1 MPVLEIITIGTE
13 LLLGEIND
21 TNSTYIARTLRDHGI
36 DIYRITTI
44 GDNPGR
50 IATTIQEALGR
61 ADIII
66 TTGGLGPT
74 IDDPTRLAVA
84 QATHRDLVFVDELW
98 EQILER
104 FKVYGRVP
112 TENNR
117 RQAFIPDGAIPIPNP
132 VGTAPCFIVEQDA
145 SYVIS
150 LPGVPQEMKHL
161 LHQDVIPFLKQN
173 FNLQSHIIKAT
184 VLHAASMGES
194 VIDELIADLEEKENP
209 TVGLLAHPGQV
220 DIRVTAKA
228 SSEDEANRMIQ
239 PILEDLHRRLGDHIY
254 GHDEVTLEDVISQLL
269 EKSSSTLGIIY
280 YGLDSSFGSAFLNSQ
295 PQPVNLMTLTAQPQ
309 DIKTLAAETSK
320 FRHDNNATFG
330 FGLALITEEHPVLQ
344 IVFQDEALTSSQ
356 TSHYGGPIGN
366 GMRWA
371 KNISLDYLR
380 RNLMQ
385 LTGNKRQ
392 ENHD

>member
-13 LLLGEIND
+13 LLLGEITD

-44 GDNPGR
+44 GDNPSR
-50 IATTIQEALGR
+50 IASTIQEALGR

-74 IDDPTRLAVA
+74 IDDPTRHAVA
-84 QATHRDLVFVDELW
+84 QATFRDLVFVDELW

-104 FKVYGRVP
+104 FNVYGRVP

-132 VGTAPCFIVEQDA
+132 VGTAPCFIVEQDG

-150 LPGVPQEMKHL
+150 LPGVPQEMKYL
-161 LHQDVIPFLKQN
+161 LHQDVIPFLKQK
-173 FNLQSHIIKAT
+173 FNLQAHIIKAI
-184 VLHAASMGES
+184 VLHAASLGES
-194 VIDELIADLEEKENP
+194 VIDELIADLEVKENP

-228 SSEDEANRMIQ
+228 SSEDEANQMIQ
-239 PILEDLHRRLGDHIY
+239 PILEDLQNRLGDHIY
-254 GHDEVTLEDVISQLL
+254 GHDEVTLEDVISRLL
-269 EKSSSTLGIIY
+269 QTSGSTLGIVH
-280 YGLDSSFGSAFLNSQ
+280 YGLDSSFGATFLNAQ
-295 PQPVNLMTLTAQPQ
+295 PLRIEMMRLTTPPQ
-309 DIKTLAAETSK
+309 DIEALAAETSK
-320 FRHDNNATFG
+320 FRQDNNNMLG
-330 FGLALITEEHPVLQ
+330 FGLALVTHEHPVLHV
-344 IVFQDEALTSSQ
+344 VFQNGTQTRPQ
-356 TSHYGGPIGN
+356 TSHYGGPMGN
-366 GMRWA
+366 GLRWA
-371 KNISLDYLR
+371 KNVGLDTLR

-385 LTGNKRQ
+385 FTGN
-392 ENHD
+392 

>member
-13 LLLGEIND
+13 LLLGEITD

-74 IDDPTRLAVA
+74 IDDPTRQAVA
-84 QATHRDLVFVDELW
+84 QAIFRDLVFVDELW

-104 FKVYGRVP
+104 FKMYDRVP

-117 RQAFIPDGAIPIPNP
+117 RQAFIPEGAKPIPNP

-150 LPGVPQEMKHL
+150 LPGVPQEMKYL
-161 LHQDVIPFLKQN
+161 LHQDVIPFLKQK
-173 FNLQSHIIKAT
+173 FNLQSHIIKAI
-184 VLHAASMGES
+184 VLHAASLGES
-194 VIDELIADLEEKENP
+194 VIDEMIADLEEQENP

-228 SSEDEANRMIQ
+228 SSEDEANLMIQ
-239 PILEDLHRRLGDHIY
+239 PILDDLHIRLGDHIY
-254 GHDEVTLEDVISQLL
+254 GHDEITLEDVITRLL
-269 EKSSSTLGIIY
+269 EESSSTLGIVH
-280 YGLDSSFGSAFLNSQ
+280 YGLDSSFGEAFLN
-295 PQPVNLMTLTAQPQ
+295 AQPQ
-309 DIKTLAAETSK
+309 RVEMMMLTTPPQDLETLVAETSK
-320 FRHDNNATFG
+320 FRQDNNDTLG
-330 FGLALITEEHPVLQ
+330 FGLALLTYEHPVLHV
-344 IVFQDEALTSSQ
+344 VFQDGTQTRSQ
-356 TSHYGGPIGN
+356 TSHYGGPMGN

-371 KNISLDYLR
+371 KNVGLDTLR

-385 LTGNKRQ
+385 FSGN
-392 ENHD
+392 

>member
-13 LLLGEIND
+13 LLLGEITD

-74 IDDPTRLAVA
+74 IDDPTRQSVA
-84 QATHRDLVFVDELW
+84 QATFRDLVFVDELW

-117 RQAFIPDGAIPIPNP
+117 RQAFIPEGAIPIPNP
-132 VGTAPCFIVEQDA
+132 VGTAPCFIVEQDT
-145 SYVIS
+145 SYIIS
-150 LPGVPQEMKHL
+150 LPGVPQEMKYL
-161 LHQDVIPFLKQN
+161 LHQDVIPFLKQK

-184 VLHAASMGES
+184 VLHAASLGES
-194 VIDELIADLEEKENP
+194 VIDEMIADLEVKENP

-228 SSEDEANRMIQ
+228 SSEAEANQMIQ
-239 PILEDLHRRLGDHIY
+239 PILEDLHNRLGDHIY
-254 GHDEVTLEDVISQLL
+254 GHDEVTLEDVISRLL
-269 EKSSSTLGIIY
+269 KESGSTLGIVH
-280 YGLDSSFGSAFLNSQ
+280 YGLDSSFGEAFSQVQ
-295 PQPVNLMTLTAQPQ
+295 PQRVEMMMLTAPPQ
-309 DIKTLAAETSK
+309 DLATLVAETTK
-320 FRHDNNATFG
+320 FRQDHNDTLG
-330 FGLALITEEHPVLQ
+330 FGLALLTHDHPVLH
-344 IVFQDEALTSSQ
+344 IVFQDGTQSWSQ

-366 GMRWA
+366 GLRWA
-371 KNISLDYLR
+371 KNVGLDSLR

-385 LTGNKRQ
+385 FTGN
-392 ENHD
+392 

>member
-50 IATTIQEALGR
+50 IAATIQEALGR

-74 IDDPTRLAVA
+74 IDDPTRQAVA
-84 QATHRDLVFVDELW
+84 HATFRDLVFVDELW
-98 EQILER
+98 DQILER
-104 FKVYGRVP
+104 FKVYDRVP

-117 RQAFIPDGAIPIPNP
+117 RQAFIPEGAIPIPNP

-150 LPGVPQEMKHL
+150 LPGVPQEMKFL
-161 LHQDVIPFLKQN
+161 LHQDVIPFLKQK
-173 FNLQSHIIKAT
+173 FNLQSHTIKAT
-184 VLHAASMGES
+184 VLHAASLGES
-194 VIDELIADLEEKENP
+194 MIDELIADLEEKENP

-228 SSEDEANRMIQ
+228 SSEDEANQMIQ
-239 PILEDLHRRLGDHIY
+239 PILEDLHNRLGDHIY
-254 GHDEVTLEDVISQLL
+254 GHDQVTLEDVISQLL
-269 EKSSSTLGIIY
+269 EEGGSTLGMVH
-280 YGLDSSFGSAFLNSQ
+280 YGLDSSFGEAFLN
-295 PQPVNLMTLTAQPQ
+295 AQPQ
-309 DIKTLAAETSK
+309 QVNMKTLNAPPQDIEALAAETSN
-320 FRHDNNATFG
+320 FRQDNNNTLG
-330 FGLALITEEHPVLQ
+330 FGLALMTYEHPVLHV
-344 IVFQDEALTSSQ
+344 VFQDETQTRSQ
-356 TSHYGGPIGN
+356 SNTYGGPMGN
-366 GMRWA
+366 GLRWA
-371 KNISLDYLR
+371 KNVGLDTLR

-385 LTGNKRQ
+385 FTGN
-392 ENHD
+392 